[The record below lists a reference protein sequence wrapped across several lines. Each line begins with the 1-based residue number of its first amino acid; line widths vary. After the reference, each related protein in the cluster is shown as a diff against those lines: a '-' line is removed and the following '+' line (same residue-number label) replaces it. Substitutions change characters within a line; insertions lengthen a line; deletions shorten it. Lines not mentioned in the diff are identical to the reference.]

1 MVNNV
6 FLKSAEVL
14 VKGAGTAKSNDGY
27 VYPMYGLIDFLY
39 SIVEMNESSFYEGDF
54 KVRPGYAYDKFY
66 LNRVGG
72 SYDMSLEGLIHHI
85 MFEEKLYHLF
95 LNEQQIN
102 KVQTLVENSPESIYR
117 PDTDDDDNQFAND
130 IIDVV
135 FSVVSIWMGQ
145 ILLEYGGDN
154 IISLF
159 NEGGYEIN
167 ENDASLIN
175 NIITEV
181 KDGSDLE
188 DLSEDYDISRL
199 DEHTLGIL
207 EAIKTFI

>member
-1 MVNNV
+1 MENKV
-6 FLKSAEVL
+6 FLKAAEVL
-14 VKGAGTAKSNDGY
+14 VKGAGTEKSNDGY
-27 VYPMYGLIDFLY
+27 VYPMYGLINFLY
-39 SIVEMNESSFYEGDF
+39 NIFEMNQDSFSGGDF

-66 LNRVGG
+66 LNRVGS
-72 SYDMSLEGLIHHI
+72 SYDMSLTGLIHHI

-102 KVQTLVENSPESIYR
+102 EVQTVVENSPESIYR
-117 PDTDDDDNQFAND
+117 PDIDDDNNQFAND

-145 ILLEYGGDN
+145 ILLEYGGED
-154 IISLF
+154 IISVF

-167 ENDASLIN
+167 ENDASLIG

-181 KDGSDLE
+181 KDGLDLE

-207 EAIKTFI
+207 EAMKTFI

>member
-1 MVNNV
+1 MCFNC
-6 FLKSAEVL
+6 
-14 VKGAGTAKSNDGY
+14 
-27 VYPMYGLIDFLY
+27 GL
-39 SIVEMNESSFYEGDF
+39 
-54 KVRPGYAYDKFY
+54 
-66 LNRVGG
+66 
-72 SYDMSLEGLIHHI
+72 
-85 MFEEKLYHLF
+85 
-95 LNEQQIN
+95 
-102 KVQTLVENSPESIYR
+102 
-117 PDTDDDDNQFAND
+117 
-130 IIDVV
+130 DVV

-207 EAIKTFI
+207 EAMKTFI